1 MRLILGSERTQVTS
15 ENTVFAILEKW
26 LSVDWDCMRNL
37 LCLWLDRIA
46 VQLLADLIDL
56 LSCSTS
62 QAHSRAGAP
71 G

>member
-26 LSVDWDCMRNL
+26 LSVDWDCTHNL
-37 LCLWLDRIA
+37 LRLWLDRIP
-46 VQLLADLIDL
+46 VQLLPDLIDL
-56 LSCSTS
+56 LSCSAS